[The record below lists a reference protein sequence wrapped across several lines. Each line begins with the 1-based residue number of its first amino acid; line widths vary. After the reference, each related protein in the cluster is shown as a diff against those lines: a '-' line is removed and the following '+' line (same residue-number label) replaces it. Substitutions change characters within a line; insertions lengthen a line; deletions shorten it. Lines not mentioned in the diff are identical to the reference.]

1 MTYQR
6 DALPADLAGSIANT
20 IRFLSA
26 DAIQAANSGHPGLP
40 MGCADIATVLLSRF
54 LRVDPADPTWFNRDR
69 FILSAGHGSMLV
81 YSMLH
86 MLGYVSLDDIK
97 QFRQFESLTPGHPEL
112 GDVPGVDMTT
122 GPLGAGFST
131 AAGLSI
137 AERMLAERFS
147 SDVIDHYTYV
157 LMGDGCQMEGV
168 TQEAASLAG
177 HLGLGRMIAIYDDNE
192 ISIEGDTDLAF
203 TENVNARYEAMGWH
217 VQDIDG
223 HDHDAIAAAILAAQ
237 EETARPSLIVAHTT
251 IGKGAP
257 TLAGSEASHG
267 APLGTDE
274 IIAGKAAIGWSEETF
289 QVPAE
294 VEAWAATL
302 RESLSPVRASWNAA
316 MATYTAADPTKAA
329 ELGRLIKG
337 ELPANWEDAR
347 PSYDADEKGIA
358 TRASGGK
365 VLNAFAAVID
375 ELVGGSADLAPSCK
389 TEMTAGNNAG
399 FVAPGSFAGR
409 NIHFGVREH
418 AMGNALNGLALHGL
432 VPLGSTFMVFSD
444 YMRPPIRLAALMG
457 LGSIFVFTHDSFYV
471 GEDGPT
477 HQPIEHVAALR
488 SIPNLHVLRP
498 GDANEVAYAWQ
509 HAIARRQGPSTLALT
524 RQNLPTLDRT
534 VYASAEGTLKGGY
547 VLETDAD
554 NEYTLVAS
562 GSELALAADAA
573 KLLRETGKTVRVVSM
588 PCLDAF
594 EEQSAEYQSQVLEGQ
609 KVVVIEAGIEQGW
622 GRLLGR
628 DGLFI
633 GMDDFGKCG
642 PCATLAEHYGLT
654 APKVAHTILEYFA
667 N

>member
-6 DALPADLAGSIANT
+6 EALPAELAGSIANT

-81 YSMLH
+81 YSMLY
-86 MLGYVSLDDIK
+86 LQGYISLDDLT
-97 QFRQFESLTPGHPEL
+97 QFRQFESKTPGHPEL

-131 AAGLSI
+131 AAGISI

-147 SDVIDHYTYV
+147 PDVIDHYTYV
-157 LMGDGCQMEGV
+157 LMGDGCNMEGV

-203 TENVNARYEAMGWH
+203 TENVNARYEALGWH

-223 HDHDAIAAAILAAQ
+223 HDHDAIAAAIVAAQ
-237 EETARPSLIVAHTT
+237 EETTRPSLIVAHTT

-257 TLAGSEASHG
+257 TLAGSASSHG
-267 APLGTDE
+267 APLGEDE
-274 IIAGKAAIGWSEETF
+274 IIAGKAAIGWGAETF
-289 QVPAE
+289 HVPAE
-294 VEAWAATL
+294 VNVWAESFRA
-302 RESLSPVRASWNAA
+302 SLSPLRLQWDSA
-316 MATYTAADPTKAA
+316 MANFAAADSTKAA
-329 ELGRLIKG
+329 ELDRLIAG
-337 ELPANWEDAR
+337 ELPKGWQDAR
-347 PSYDADEKGIA
+347 PTFDADVKGIA
-358 TRASGGK
+358 SRASGGK
-365 VLNAFAAVID
+365 ALNAFAAVID

-389 TEMTAGNNAG
+389 TEMTSGNYTDFISRG
-399 FVAPGSFAGR
+399 HYAGR

-418 AMGNALNGLALHGL
+418 AMGNILNGLALHGL

-457 LGSIFVFTHDSFYV
+457 LRSIFVFTHDSFYV

-477 HQPIEHVAALR
+477 HQPIEHIAAMR
-488 SIPNLHVLRP
+488 AIPNLHVMRP
-498 GDANEVAYAWQ
+498 GDANETAYAWQ
-509 HAIARRQGPSTLALT
+509 YAIGRSNGPTTLALT

-547 VLETDAD
+547 VLDTDDAND
-554 NEYTLVAS
+554 YLLIAS
-562 GSELALAADAA
+562 GSEVSVAVGAA
-573 KLLRETGKTVRVVSM
+573 KLLRDAGKTVRVVSM

-594 EEQSAEYQSQVLEGQ
+594 ETQPGSYQAEVLAGE
-609 KVVVIEAGIEQGW
+609 KIVVIEAGIEQGW
-622 GRLLGR
+622 GRTLGR
-628 DGLFI
+628 DGLFL

-642 PCATLAEHYGLT
+642 PCATLAEYYGLT
-654 APKVAHTILEYFA
+654 APKVAESILAHFG